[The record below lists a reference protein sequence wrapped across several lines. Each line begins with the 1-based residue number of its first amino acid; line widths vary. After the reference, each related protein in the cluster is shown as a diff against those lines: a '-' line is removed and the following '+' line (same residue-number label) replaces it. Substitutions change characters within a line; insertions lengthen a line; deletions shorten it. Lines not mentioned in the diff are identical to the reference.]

1 MIVDLVTIRDADIS
15 FDFILKP
22 DEIDLDS
29 DEAKLKHEIKVEGS
43 LKKGIAQTDV
53 QGSIDARVEIECS
66 RCLQIAEQSLEF
78 PFNATFVT
86 PEHYTDEKEA
96 ELKADDLDVSII
108 EDDKID
114 LKELVREQILLA
126 IPVQVLCREDCRG
139 LCQKCG
145 ASRNLIDCNCEEKEI
160 DPRWQSLRE
169 LEIKK

>member
-1 MIVDLVTIRDADIS
+1 
-15 FDFILKP
+15 
-22 DEIDLDS
+22 
-29 DEAKLKHEIKVEGS
+29 

-66 RCLQIAEQSLEF
+66 RCLQTAEQSLEF

>member
-29 DEAKLKHEIKVEGS
+29 DEAKLKHEIKVKGS

-53 QGSIDARVEIECS
+53 QGNIDARVEIECS
-66 RCLQIAEQSLEF
+66 RCLQTAEQSLEF